1 MLKCRHLPAA
11 VARGFTLIEL
21 MIVMVILGIVMMVAL
36 PAMRTVLVNAQ
47 LRTAAESRVAGMMT
61 ARQEAIRR
69 NESVRFRTVSNLT
82 SGCALSTSGTSW
94 VVSLAD
100 PAGGCN
106 TAPIRLD
113 DTAPANPA
121 IIQKKDGAEGSAA
134 ATVTANGSLLI
145 FNGVG
150 RVNSASTMTS
160 IDIAHATE
168 ACEHASTP
176 GPVRCMRVIVS
187 RGGTIKMCDPKV
199 TDATDP
205 RRCAA

>member
-1 MLKCRHLPAA
+1 MLTHSQAQRML
-11 VARGFTLIEL
+11 ARGFTLIEL
-21 MIVMVILGIVMMVAL
+21 MIVLVILGIVMMVAL
-36 PAMRTVLVNAQ
+36 PSMRTMLLNAQ
-47 LRTAAESRVAGMMT
+47 LRTAAESMVAGMNV

-69 NESVRFRTVSNLT
+69 NEAVRFQTVSNLT
-82 SGCALSTSGTSW
+82 SGCALSTTGTSW

-100 PAGGCN
+100 PAGSCA

-121 IIQKKDGAEGSAA
+121 IIQKKDGAEGSAG

-150 RVNSASTMTS
+150 RVNAASTMTS

-187 RGGTIKMCDPKV
+187 SGGTIKMCDPKV
-199 TDATDP
+199 TATTDP